1 MAADRT
7 RMLTE
12 RYLAIMLEILA
23 EGYPHS
29 CVSAHLAG
37 RDKPDASKARL
48 VMAELTQAGRIKL
61 F

>member
-1 MAADRT
+1 
-7 RMLTE
+7 MLTE